1 MWNAVRLE
9 HETTMGAA
17 TRNGEEL
24 RHRSKMSA
32 ERRKVA
38 SESAPPASAQG
49 AEVPRDDVL
58 GPDEITRFSAEDK
71 ALGRHANKPTEIP
84 LRGWGAVMRRV
95 AREAVSDEAGTAAAS
110 CGFYALLAL
119 FPAISVAISLF
130 GLVANPAT
138 VEGQL
143 EALRDVLPA
152 STFTLISARVH
163 DLAAAGPTK
172 LSWGL
177 LVSLLVGTW
186 SAMSGVKAIINA
198 LNVAYEE
205 REARTFLRLNGVAF
219 LFMLGGLFGTL
230 LALTVIVAVPAALA
244 FDWLGPLASA
254 AVRICSFVL
263 LLAFVVL
270 GLAILYRFAPSRGQA
285 KWRWI
290 TPGSLLA
297 AGLWLLASLAFSFY
311 VSNFGSY
318 DAAYGALGGVVV
330 ALLWFYISAYA
341 VILGAELNAELE
353 LQTRRDT
360 TTGPVR
366 PMGARDAFVA
376 DHVAAGP

>member
-1 MWNAVRLE
+1 
-9 HETTMGAA
+9 MGSGARDA
-17 TRNGEEL
+17 EPSEY
-24 RHRSKMSA
+24 RSKVSA
-32 ERRKVA
+32 ARRA
-38 SESAPPASAQG
+38 PLDRSEPADG
-49 AEVPRDDVL
+49 AGTEVQRDDVL
-58 GPDEITRFSAEDK
+58 GPEDVAKFSAEDR
-71 ALGRHANKPTEIP
+71 ALGRHAAKPTEIP
-84 LRGWGAVMRRV
+84 ARGWLAVIKRV
-95 AREAVSDEAGTAAAS
+95 AREAISDEAGTAAAS

-119 FPAISVAISLF
+119 FPTLSVAMSLF
-130 GLVANPAT
+130 GLVADPAS

-143 EALRDVLPA
+143 EAIRDVLPP
-152 STFTLISARVH
+152 STFELISLRVH

-172 LSWGL
+172 LSSSL
-177 LVSLLVGTW
+177 LVSLLVATW

-205 REARTFLRLNGVAF
+205 RETRSFLRLNGVAF
-219 LFMLGGLFGTL
+219 LFMVIGTISTL
-230 LALTVIVAVPAALA
+230 LALAVIVAVPAALA
-244 FDWLGPLASA
+244 FSWLGPLASA
-254 AVRICSFVL
+254 AVRILSFVL
-263 LLAFVVL
+263 LVAFVVL
-270 GLAILYRFAPSRGQA
+270 GLSMLYRFAPSRSQA

-297 AGLWLLASLAFSFY
+297 AGLWLIASLAFSFY

-366 PMGARDAFVA
+366 PMGRRDAFVA
-376 DHVAAGP
+376 DHVATGS